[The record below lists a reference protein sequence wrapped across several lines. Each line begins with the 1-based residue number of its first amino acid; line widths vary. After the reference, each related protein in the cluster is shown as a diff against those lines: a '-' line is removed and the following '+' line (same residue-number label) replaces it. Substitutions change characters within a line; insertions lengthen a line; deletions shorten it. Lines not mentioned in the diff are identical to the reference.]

1 MKIRVEVLSRDS
13 RGSWKV
19 VHTFISNHDDATE
32 RRHLGYLCR
41 YLFEQGM
48 GVKTTPV

>member
-1 MKIRVEVLSRDS
+1 MKINVEILSRDS
-13 RGSWKV
+13 RGNWEV
-19 VHTFISNHDDATE
+19 VHSFVTNHDDDTE

-48 GVKTTPV
+48 GVKTTPI